1 MFKNHKMV
9 NKDKTSP
16 EYKEEMT
23 NPTKKTKRKLFIDLK
38 LRENGNIVGS
48 MIIPL
53 NKQMLEIID
62 KWLIGEI
69 EK

>member
-1 MFKNHKMV
+1 
-9 NKDKTSP
+9 
-16 EYKEEMT
+16 MT